1 MSRYLTPA
9 EFAERIHLPDD
20 IKDRELWV
28 KRRCRSREITHVRP
42 SRNIFLI
49 DAAEVERYLAGHR
62 VERES
67 DGPEP
72 VAVSDDSVVVDA
84 LRTRRKKLA

>member
-9 EFAERIHLPDD
+9 EFAERIHLPDE
-20 IKDRELWV
+20 IRDRELWV

-49 DAAEVERYLAGHR
+49 DAREVERYLAEHR
-62 VERES
+62 VERET
-67 DGPEP
+67 GPEP
-72 VAVSDDSVVVDA
+72 EVAPDDSVVSA
-84 LRTRRKKLA
+84 LRTRRKKLAS